1 MIKNKIM
8 FKWLNFFKKK
18 NTEITEIKESRFP
31 LVVVGKVLEV
41 LNHPQADRLHITKV
55 DVGSE
60 VLTIVCG
67 APNVATGQLVAVA
80 KIGAQLTPDF
90 VIAPVNL
97 RGEMSYGML
106 CSAKELGLGED
117 HDGIMILN
125 ENHNISLGES
135 LDKYLAN

>member
-1 MIKNKIM
+1 MFDWLKI
-8 FKWLNFFKKK
+8 FKKK
-18 NTEITEIKESRFP
+18 NTEVVESRFP
-31 LVVVGKVLEV
+31 LVVVGKVVEV

-55 DVGSE
+55 DVGAE
-60 VLTIVCG
+60 VLQIVCG

-80 KIGAQLTPDF
+80 KIGAQLAPDF

-106 CSAKELGLGED
+106 CSAKELGIGED
-117 HDGIMILN
+117 HDGIMVLEDKGI
-125 ENHNISLGES
+125 ILGEN